1 MAVLSVIIP
10 VYNSSEYLHQC
21 LDSVSAQT
29 LKSLQVICIDDGS
42 TDGSDKIIEEYV
54 AKDPRFELVRQPNL
68 GAGAARNK
76 GILISNGKYI
86 HFLDSDD
93 WLEPDAY
100 KKAIDILESTGCDSC
115 FFQKY
120 IYDNETGEET
130 IDVHAFKDNN
140 HVTSFEIN
148 PHFFIRSPVVPWNKV
163 TRRSVIARYGIR
175 YDEIPCANDRTFYFD
190 LIKRCKSI
198 VVCREPL
205 IHYRVNNSC
214 STVGTNRSIHYD
226 AHFYAYRSTMSKHK
240 DSPIEVRRM
249 VADTCIADFFI
260 FFDKAA
266 PEYKENIYRQL
277 HMFFKKEDL
286 EFLQPWTSYPWG
298 ERAEYFRDHPR
309 CPKAWLEES
318 PKEDTVP
325 VSKHDPSFKKPD
337 KEVIASLTSFPARIS
352 TVHLTIKSILNQTV
366 RPDRTVLWLAEEQ
379 FPGKESELPAEL
391 LNLKDKGLDIRF
403 CEDLKPHKKYFFA
416 MQEAPDAI
424 VITLDDDVEYMEDTV
439 ELLLKSYTMFPHA
452 VSAMRVHRVSS
463 TERGLAPYGSWDYND
478 DTFYRN
484 PSLAAMATG
493 VGGVLYPPGSI
504 PKEAFDTDA
513 IKESCLMADDLW
525 LKVNEVRNNVPT
537 VLAAPNRPLR
547 YIDGTQESA
556 LWKTNKTLGDNDR
569 QLEGILKAIGRYESE
584 EVVRRI
590 RDVVIEARPSISL
603 LVDCSIGIDADAL
616 EDLLAK
622 MGKNHEVV
630 CYDVPLNQFK
640 GLFRRFATKSNA
652 KILPAG
658 KKRLPLYAVASIARG
673 KLALLMKSKPLS
685 VPGMDEAIDRRTLA
699 ESGLPALDDSL
710 SMMLLSSGERT
721 VSDKDIKTENYS
733 ARIIARMR
741 HFLRGKTLLTEGKLS
756 RNASDITSH
765 LNGDDSPMPDI
776 DKACI
781 YDDSIFAATR
791 RQCPICGDFV
801 DSFEPVGEKIRDDA
815 LCRSCGSLERHRGL
829 VSSGFMLSSGISI
842 ENILCVGFPSSVGK
856 RLSSE
861 GATAVGMDDINGTHA
876 TYKLILLSANMSSHP
891 NISPILKKLK
901 SKLAKDG
908 NLMISVQT
916 KNKDCTYRI
925 ADTPYDVIELC
936 SFIEHLGFSARPL
949 WNKNIFSEKTLRFR
963 SILPRELVIEC
974 TMGIGES
981 PIISNERAK
990 SIGESYING
999 PAQDF
1004 DAALSWYDVSSS
1016 RDEGIDAIL
1025 NLGTGKAASKIM
1037 EVCSHIPDKY
1047 MEALT
1052 ICQETSET
1060 DADSAL
1066 TLAKLAM
1073 YEDAT
1078 PEEVAELVKQA
1089 NAISPRPEES
1099 KGIIFATGSQDAQKL
1114 LVDALTPSAEA
1125 GDVESMSLVSEAY
1138 RSLSGDENLHE
1149 AYVWAKK
1156 AADAGHLQSR
1166 YKLIDLAEPKE
1177 ALKVCE
1183 SLAKEG
1189 RSNAMFRLACMHRD
1203 GIGTRPDLDKAKI
1216 LMKKASEHGSPE
1228 ATDCLKRKY
1237 LGLDARTY
1245 VRNALAYWSVDEV
1258 EEKCREMASNGFAD
1272 ALTRLGAE
1280 LRNGEFVEKDLRR
1293 SVKCLKASMAWEV
1306 PWAENELLKTL
1317 MDLGTPG
1324 SYVEMVARAYA
1335 MAKDGDTEAA
1345 MILGKAYSE
1354 GKGVT
1359 KDPEKAIEWMRM
1371 ASSSGSDRGSRSYY
1385 ESLWKAGTKESLD
1398 ELKTKIGNSQSPE
1411 ACIYRAKMLGH
1422 GRGLAKDIPAAIEEY
1437 KKASRG
1443 PQWMKEEFLDFL
1455 WSQRTEE
1462 TLKEMLDIVEG
1473 PAEEGDPLSCLY
1485 LGKCYVYNRG
1495 KEKDLDKACELLAV
1509 AERGKVK
1516 GATNELIDA
1525 LIKAG
1530 GEKNGAEAF
1539 RLASEYAEKG
1549 NIGSLGRLGRLKF
1562 LGMGTEKNLDE
1573 AYELMKKAADADI
1586 GWAKQELFDIIW
1598 EMDGNYDE
1606 MLSLVRKEAG
1616 TNQGSTF
1623 RLGKAIYYGKGIE
1636 KDEIAGAAMM
1646 RSACKNNGYWAKK
1659 LNKLLIYE
1667 AS

>member
-1 MAVLSVIIP
+1 MAILSVIIP
-10 VYNSSEYLHQC
+10 VYNSSDYLRQC

-29 LKSLQVICIDDGS
+29 LESLQVICIDDGS
-42 TDGSDKIIEEYV
+42 TDGSDKIIEEY
-54 AKDPRFELVRQPNL
+54 AAEDPRFELVRQSNL
-68 GAGAARNK
+68 GAGAARNR
-76 GILISNGKYI
+76 GILISTGKYI

-100 KKAIDILESTGCDSC
+100 EKAVDILESTCCDSC

-120 IYDNETGEET
+120 VYDNETGEET
-130 IDVHAFKDNN
+130 IDVHAFKDDD
-140 HVTSFEIN
+140 HITSFDIN
-148 PHFFIRSPVVPWNKV
+148 PRFFIRSPVVPWNKV

-190 LIKRCKSI
+190 LIRRCRSI

-226 AHFYAYRSTMSKHK
+226 AHFDAYRSTMSKHK

-260 FFDKAA
+260 FFDRAA
-266 PEYKENIYRQL
+266 PEYKESIYRQL

-286 EFLQPWTSYPWG
+286 GFLQPWTSYPWG
-298 ERAEYFRDHPR
+298 ERAEYFRNRPR
-309 CPKAWLEES
+309 CPKAWLEEP
-318 PKEDTVP
+318 PKEDAVQ
-325 VSKHDPSFKKPD
+325 VSKHNPDFERPD
-337 KEVIASLTSFPARIS
+337 KEVVASLTSFPARIS
-352 TVHLTIKSILNQTV
+352 TVHLTIQSILDQTV

-379 FPGKESELPAEL
+379 FPGKESDLPAEL
-391 LNLKDKGLDIRF
+391 LSLMDKGLEIRF

-463 TERGLAPYGSWDYND
+463 TEKGLSPYGSWDYND

-484 PSLAAMATG
+484 PSMAAMATG
-493 VGGVLYPPGSI
+493 VGGVLYPPESI
-504 PKEAFDTDA
+504 PKEAFDADA

-537 VLAAPNRPLR
+537 VLAAPNRPMR

-584 EVVRRI
+584 EIVRRI
-590 RDVVIEARPSISL
+590 RDVAIEARPSISL
-603 LVDCSIGIDADAL
+603 LIDCSAGVDADAL

-622 MGKNHEVV
+622 MGRNHEIV
-630 CYDVPLNQFK
+630 CYDVPRSQFD
-640 GLFRRFATKSNA
+640 GLFRTFSPRPNA
-652 KILPAG
+652 RILPAG
-658 KKRLPLYAVASIARG
+658 KKKLPLYAVASVARG
-673 KLALLMKSKPLS
+673 KLALLMRSKPLS
-685 VPGMDEAIDRRTLA
+685 VPGMEEAIDRRTLA
-699 ESGLPALDDSL
+699 ESGLPALDDRL

-721 VSDKDIKTENYS
+721 VSDKDVKTENYS
-733 ARIIARMR
+733 TRLLAGMR
-741 HFLRGKTLLTEGKLS
+741 RLLRGKTLLTEGDLGQA
-756 RNASDITSH
+756 ASDIVSH
-765 LNGDDSPMPDI
+765 LNGGDSPMPYL
-776 DKACI
+776 DKSCV

-791 RQCPICGDFV
+791 RQCPVCGNIV
-801 DSFEPVGEKIRDDA
+801 DSFEPVGEKMRDDA
-815 LCRSCGSLERHRGL
+815 MCRSCGSLERHRGL
-829 VSSGFMLSSGISI
+829 VSSGFVLSSGISM
-842 ENILCVGFPSSVGK
+842 ESILCVGFPSSVGK

-861 GATAVGMDDINGTHA
+861 GATAVGMDDIDRAHA
-876 TYKLILLSANMSSHP
+876 TYRLILLSASMSSHP
-891 NISPILKKLK
+891 DILPILRKLK

-908 NLMISVQT
+908 KLIISVQT
-916 KNKDCTYRI
+916 KNEDCAYRI
-925 ADTPYDVIELC
+925 ADTPYDMMELC
-936 SFIEHLGFSARPL
+936 SFIERQGFSARPL
-949 WNKNIFSEKTLRFR
+949 WNKNIFSEKTLGFR

-974 TMGIGES
+974 TIGAGAS
-981 PIISNERAK
+981 PRISDERAK
-990 SIGESYING
+990 AIGESYICG
-999 PAQDF
+999 PVQDF
-1004 DAALSWYDVSSS
+1004 DAALSWYDMADS
-1016 RDEGIDAIL
+1016 RDEGVDAIL
-1025 NLGTGKAASKIM
+1025 SLGTGKAASKIM
-1037 EVCSHIPDKY
+1037 EVCSHIPEKY
-1047 MEALT
+1047 MEALA

-1066 TLAKLAM
+1066 TLARLAI
-1073 YEDAT
+1073 YEGAT
-1078 PEEVAELVKQA
+1078 PEEVTELVKQA
-1089 NAISPRPEES
+1089 NAISSRPEES
-1099 KGIIFATGSQDAQKL
+1099 KKIILATGSQDAQKL
-1114 LVDALTPSAEA
+1114 LIDALTPSAEA
-1125 GDVESMSLVSEAY
+1125 GDVESMSLVSEAC
-1138 RSLSGDENLHE
+1138 RSLPGNESLHD
-1149 AYVWAKK
+1149 AYAWAKK

-1166 YKLIDLAEPKE
+1166 YRLIDLAEPKE

-1183 SLAKEG
+1183 SLAEEG

-1203 GIGTRPDLDKAKI
+1203 GIGTRPDLDKARS
-1216 LMKKASEHGSPE
+1216 LMRRTSEHGSPE
-1228 ATDCLKRKY
+1228 ATDCLKRRY

-1258 EEKCREMASNGFAD
+1258 EERCREMAANGFAD

-1293 SVKCLKASMAWEV
+1293 SARCLKASMAWEV

-1335 MAKDGDTEAA
+1335 MAKDGDAEAA
-1345 MILGKAYSE
+1345 MILGRAYSE

-1371 ASSSGSDRGSRSYY
+1371 ASGSGSNMGSRSYY
-1385 ESLWKAGTKESLD
+1385 ESLWKAGTKGSLN
-1398 ELKTKIGNSQSPE
+1398 ELRTKIGDSQSPE
-1411 ACIYRAKMLGH
+1411 ACVYRARMLAH
-1422 GRGLAKDIPAAIEEY
+1422 GRGLAKDVPAAMTEY
-1437 KKASRG
+1437 RKASRG

-1462 TLKEMLDIVEG
+1462 ALHEMLDIVEG

-1485 LGKCYVYNRG
+1485 LGRCYVYNRG
-1495 KEKDLDKACELLAV
+1495 KERDLDKACELLAV
-1509 AERGKVK
+1509 AERGKAR

-1530 GEKNGAEAF
+1530 GEDNGAEAF

-1549 NIGSLGRLGRLKF
+1549 NIGSIGRLGRLKF
-1562 LGMGTEKNLDE
+1562 LGIGTEKNLDE

-1616 TNQGSTF
+1616 SNQGSTF
-1623 RLGKAIYYGKGIE
+1623 RLGKAIYYGKGVE

-1646 RSACKNNGYWAKK
+1646 RSACKNNGYWTKR
-1659 LNKLLIYE
+1659 LNKILSYE